1 MQFGLSNV
9 IHWISNVRSCF
20 FNFVSPFSVCIN
32 KSPFAIKHKS
42 NER

>member
-9 IHWISNVRSCF
+9 KHWIPNTRSCF
-20 FNFVSPFSVCIN
+20 FNFVSPFSVFIH